1 MFSSNR
7 LRLPWNKTVS
17 QGGLA
22 SLASSII
29 KQLHGNVSTV
39 SMEVITSNKGGQK
52 ILLNGYIYTKKVTR
66 LTGIWWSCVCAR
78 TLGCKGTAKTSLV
91 VDNPQTGMTH
101 NHDSNAAIAE
111 AIKAKVNMK
120 KLAMA
125 TRESSANLVAR
136 TLTSI
141 PEDARVE
148 FPQESSAKKMLRRVR
163 AGQRPPVPDSLQDL
177 LIDGAWATTGGDN
190 RERFVI
196 FDNGQAAACRIIAF
210 ASMPAMRLLA
220 TADTW
225 FVNGN
230 FSMAPRGFMQLY
242 VIRVPLGTTA
252 VSAVYALMERKS
264 QQCYQELFQTIL
276 DYCDTVDLPAPS
288 PSTVLCDFEL
298 AVIRALRAVLPPVAA
313 IQGCLYHLTQAT
325 WRQIQELGLSVR
337 YQNDGD
343 LKLFCGKL
351 DGLAFLPI
359 ADVPAGMNH
368 LLQNTHDGA
377 EGLVDYFNKT
387 NVTGTFRHVQ
397 PAHGQVGVNLQQV
410 PPRFPPEL
418 WNVHEATVNGAPRT
432 NNQCEEWNNRFFHL
446 VGYKHPSIWTL
457 IEAIQMENQ
466 TVVTLI
472 AQDLIGQP
480 PRKRIR
486 RQYVSLQT
494 RLLMLCQDRVAGRK
508 TIEEFLTGIGHNIR
522 WTPTNRQAE

>member
-52 ILLNGYIYTKKVTR
+52 ILLNGYMYTKKVTR

-101 NHDSNAAIAE
+101 NHDSNATIAE
-111 AIKAKVNMK
+111 ATKAKVNMK

-125 TRESSANLVAR
+125 TQESSANLVAR

-148 FPQESSAKKMLRRVR
+148 FPQESSAKKTIRRVR

-190 RERFVI
+190 PERFVI

-225 FVNGN
+225 FVDGN
-230 FSMAPRGFMQLY
+230 FSMAPQGFMQLY
-242 VIRVPLGTTA
+242 VIRVPLGT
-252 VSAVYALMERKS
+252 
-264 QQCYQELFQTIL
+264 
-276 DYCDTVDLPAPS
+276 
-288 PSTVLCDFEL
+288 
-298 AVIRALRAVLPPVAA
+298 
-313 IQGCLYHLTQAT
+313 
-325 WRQIQELGLSVR
+325 
-337 YQNDGD
+337 
-343 LKLFCGKL
+343 
-351 DGLAFLPI
+351 
-359 ADVPAGMNH
+359 
-368 LLQNTHDGA
+368 
-377 EGLVDYFNKT
+377 
-387 NVTGTFRHVQ
+387 
-397 PAHGQVGVNLQQV
+397 
-410 PPRFPPEL
+410 
-418 WNVHEATVNGAPRT
+418 
-432 NNQCEEWNNRFFHL
+432 
-446 VGYKHPSIWTL
+446 
-457 IEAIQMENQ
+457 
-466 TVVTLI
+466 
-472 AQDLIGQP
+472 
-480 PRKRIR
+480 
-486 RQYVSLQT
+486 
-494 RLLMLCQDRVAGRK
+494 
-508 TIEEFLTGIGHNIR
+508 
-522 WTPTNRQAE
+522 